1 MRVVDGER
9 VSQSVSQSVVLADS
23 GGCFVPGSLE
33 YLGHPGSRN
42 SSGMDPSPRRE
53 ISPLPG
59 TVYLDPGSKR
69 RQ

>member
-1 MRVVDGER
+1 MVRVVDGER
-9 VSQSVSQSVVLADS
+9 VSQLIVPSCL
-23 GGCFVPGSLE
+23 VPGSLE

-59 TVYLDPGSKR
+59 TVYLEPGSKR
-69 RQ
+69 